1 MRCDVPI
8 IRSLLHRRDRGW
20 SCQWRGQGDLDPSR
34 LPRSAGSP
42 EVTFTH
48 SARTWSQTPTPTP
61 TRPTRERRLRMSYS
75 MSDPSITVAEA
86 FKQFSQVT
94 VSAVGPGSIL
104 PAFSS
109 SNYCTLLLVLL
120 VASRLRAWD
129 SRETHS
135 GRGRSARAET

>member
-8 IRSLLHRRDRGW
+8 IRSLLHRRGRGW
-20 SCQWRGQGDLDPSR
+20 PCQWRGQGDPDPSR

-61 TRPTRERRLRMSYS
+61 TSTLPTRERRLRMSYS

-120 VASRLRAWD
+120 CSFALTSMGLARDSLRPRTICAC
-129 SRETHS
+129 
-135 GRGRSARAET
+135 